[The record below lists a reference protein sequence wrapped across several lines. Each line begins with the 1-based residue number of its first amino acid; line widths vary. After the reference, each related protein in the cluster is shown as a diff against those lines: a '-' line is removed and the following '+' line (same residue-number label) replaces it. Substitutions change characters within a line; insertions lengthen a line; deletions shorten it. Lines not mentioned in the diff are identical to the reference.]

1 MAEKLNGVIR
11 ASGFP
16 ILAVILASCGGGGDG
31 PGKCYSPTG
40 AVCSA
45 VGVPRSFPEVP
56 PAIPSLAGLYKGIS
70 NNGQTVTSL
79 VFSDDS
85 FYAFY
90 SGINNPTVAAGA
102 VQGTIRREAVSSAN
116 GDEGKFTSTD
126 AIDINLAG
134 LGIQSVT
141 ASGTY
146 KTKQVLNGTINYPAL
161 KLSGSFSANYSPD
174 FELAPD
180 ISIIAGKYI
189 VGSSVG
195 NVSGTTTFEVDGSGN
210 ITGRDT
216 DGCTFSGTAKP
227 RTDGNAYSVTAT
239 YGASPCP
246 LPGATAN
253 GIAFFDRTS
262 NLIYAVGRVSGQYAG
277 FVTIATKQ

>member
-1 MAEKLNGVIR
+1 MAEKWNGLFR

-31 PGKCYSPTG
+31 PGKCYSPTF

-45 VGVPRSFPEVP
+45 VGVDRSFPDVP
-56 PAIPSLAGLYKGIS
+56 PVIPSMAGLYKGVSS
-70 NNGQTVTSL
+70 NGRTVTGL
-79 VFSDDS
+79 VFNDNS

-90 SGINNPTVAAGA
+90 SAINNPAVAGGAIEGTVRADASSSTVTNAG
-102 VQGTIRREAVSSAN
+102 N
-116 GDEGKFTSTD
+116 FTSTD
-126 AIDINLAG
+126 ATDLNLEG
-134 LGIQSVT
+134 MGIQPVT
-141 ASGTY
+141 ANGTY
-146 KTKQVLNGTINYPAL
+146 RTKQVLNGTINYPVIKQSL
-161 KLSGSFSANYSPD
+161 SFSANYSPD
-174 FELAPD
+174 FELTPD
-180 ISIIAGKYI
+180 ISIITGKYI
-189 VGSSVG
+189 VGSSVA
-195 NVSGTTTFEVDGSGN
+195 NSPGTTTFEVDGSGN

-216 DGCTFSGTAKP
+216 GGCTFTGTAKP

-262 NLIYAVGRVSGQYAG
+262 NLIYAVGRVTGQNAG